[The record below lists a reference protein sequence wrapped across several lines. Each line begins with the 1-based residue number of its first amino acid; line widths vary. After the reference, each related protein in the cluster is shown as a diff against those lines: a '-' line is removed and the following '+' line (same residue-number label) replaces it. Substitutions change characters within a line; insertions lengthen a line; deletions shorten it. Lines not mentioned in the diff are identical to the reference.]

1 MLVLTRKAK
10 QRIVFSNGVI
20 ITVSQIKGKSVKLGV
35 SAPAGV
41 RILREELLS
50 NERSRAES
58 EKGQ

>member
-10 QRIVFSNGVI
+10 QRIMLSNGVTI
-20 ITVSQIKGKSVKLGV
+20 VVSHIKGKSVKLAV

-50 NERSRAES
+50 NQQRHAKS
-58 EKGQ
+58 EQVQ